1 VNSVWKVFKL
11 VNSALSECYAGVTDG
26 DPEAQHRAASD
37 GEIESIDYW
46 DGEEHRITL
55 EVLKSFD
62 DQPQAL
68 AFLAQTIAQ
77 GKCRSA

>member
-1 VNSVWKVFKL
+1 MWKVFKL

-37 GEIESIDYW
+37 GEIEAIDYW

-55 EVLKSFD
+55 EVLKAFD
-62 DQPQAL
+62 DEVQAVE
-68 AFLAQTIAQ
+68 FLGRTLDQ
-77 GKCRSA
+77 GKCRSAK

>member
-1 VNSVWKVFKL
+1 MWKVFKL

-26 DPEAQHRAASD
+26 DPEARHREASD

-62 DQPQAL
+62 EQGEANV
-68 AFLAQTIAQ
+68 FLAQTLA
-77 GKCRSA
+77 SASCKSN